1 MSEEAKTPNLIMFN
15 TVTGFREAVSF
26 IGESGES
33 PGSKIHIETFSNEE
47 EDGLVYMRITTDT
60 GFSVLID
67 STLKSQCLD
76 SDAYVRLQDFF
87 VMCDKGVK
95 DGLVAM
101 WVSGGRIYVGSS
113 FNESLQCFESEA
125 SLPLL
130 DPFEINL
137 DFTPDET
144 IQVEQMIVGSVL
156 ETCYNFEKVELVRTE
171 GTFSI
176 RTGDERVCIATL
188 PTKIGQLGVQD
199 REKLKDFAIAVPS
212 NVFKCFS
219 YVTPADSNMMP
230 YCTIDFDWER
240 KKLRVAGRLYSI
252 VYSYSEG
259 KLRTGTTEGMK
270 PYMKFDTIGMMATID
285 MVYGLNYLDPTA
297 PVKLTPIDEK
307 TVEMRYSYDEVKEE
321 VVQRA
326 KSKTKKKTKV
336 NRYSGVITMSGVL
349 MSDTEKSL
357 TLPMDV
363 STMMVRYAA
372 TAVLEMLY
380 SEDGRIF
387 MTFSCPKFSRKC
399 MYFGG

>member
-1 MSEEAKTPNLIMFN
+1 MNEEEKTPNLIMFN

-26 IGESGES
+26 IGESCES
-33 PGSKIHIETFSNEE
+33 PDSMIHIETFVNEE
-47 EDGLVYMRITTDT
+47 ADGLVFMRITTDK

-95 DGLVAM
+95 DGLAAM
-101 WVSGGRIYVGSS
+101 WVSDGRLYIGSS
-113 FNESLQCFESEA
+113 FNETLQCFESEA

-130 DPFEINL
+130 EPFDIDL
-137 DFTPDET
+137 DFNPDET
-144 IQVEQMIVGSVL
+144 IQIEQMVVGSII
-156 ETCYNFEKVELVRTE
+156 ETCYNFETVELVRTE

-176 RTGDERVCIATL
+176 RTGNDRVSIATL
-188 PTKIGQLGVQD
+188 PNAIRLLGVQD
-199 REKLKDFAIAVPS
+199 REHLRDFSVSIPS
-212 NVFKCFS
+212 NVFKCIP
-219 YVTPADSNMMP
+219 YVTPADHNQMM
-230 YCTIDFDWER
+230 YCTVDFDWER

-252 VYSYSEG
+252 VYSYGEG
-259 KLRTGTTEGMK
+259 KLRTGSSEGMK

-285 MVYGLNYLDPTA
+285 MIYGLNYMDPIA
-297 PVKLTPIDEK
+297 PVKITPIDDK
-307 TVEMRYSYDEVKEE
+307 TVEIRYSYDEEKG
-321 VVQRA
+321 
-326 KSKTKKKTKV
+326 KGKKKAKR

-349 MSDTEKSL
+349 VKETDRSI

-387 MTFSCPKFSRKC
+387 MTFSDSKFSRKC